1 MANRL
6 KRYEHRIR
14 VFQRKL
20 DQSQAQFTTYYRLKL
35 GVFWCGL
42 LLLSGSIYWQHIPM
56 SFGIG
61 SLGVFLFIF
70 ADIRQV
76 KQLKRLRYFDAL
88 IQINREALQRLNGE
102 WQNFKDTGADFGD
115 TQHPFTAD
123 LDIFG
128 ANSLFQWINCAHTC
142 IGRRRLAAILSVTP
156 ESIATIQQRQAAVS
170 ELAGLLWWRQRFQAE
185 ARLIAEVA
193 KEPAA
198 LIQWAAESQRFF
210 HSAWTRLALRLLP
223 VFTLIWAAAT
233 FILKLP
239 AGWLVGLLVIHFGI
253 LYYRGPE
260 RELIMAKVA
269 PYQRQLQGLGRLF
282 ARLENR
288 PFRASLTRHLR
299 AELQVRG
306 KAAHQQI
313 AGLARIADAM
323 SNRHNAF
330 HFVLNLITLWDYH
343 CLFALEDW
351 KEQAGSHLAGW
362 LEVLGELEALSS
374 LAVVGHDHPE
384 WAIPSVAE
392 TGPVYHGVNLGHPLL
407 PEQRVGNDLLIR
419 TPGEAL
425 LITGSNMSGKSTYLR
440 TAGINLVLAY
450 AGAPVCAGSLRCTLA
465 ELYTCMRISDQLTR
479 NISSFYAEILRI
491 KQIVDATKAG
501 KTVFFL
507 LDEIFRG
514 TNSLD
519 RHAGARVLITKL
531 SRSGASGLVSTH
543 DLELAELE
551 KSSHGRIK
559 NFHFQ
564 ERYQNGQILFDY
576 RLRPGVSTT
585 RNALFLIRSAGI
597 EIDETKDLW
606 QENP

>member
-1 MANRL
+1 MENRL
-6 KRYEHRIR
+6 TKYERRVR

-20 DQSQAQFTTYYRLKL
+20 AQSQAQFTTYYRLKL

-42 LLLSGSIYWQHIPM
+42 ALLAISIYLKHIPLG
-56 SFGIG
+56 FGIG
-61 SLGVFLFIF
+61 SLGVFLFVF

-76 KQLKRLRYFDAL
+76 QQLKRLQYFNAL
-88 IQINREALQRLNGE
+88 IQINREALQRVSGE
-102 WQNFKDTGADFGD
+102 WQNFKDTGADFVD
-115 TQHPFTAD
+115 MQHPFTAD

-128 ANSLFQWINCAHTC
+128 DNSLFQWISCAHTC

-156 ESIATIQQRQAAVS
+156 ESIPIIQQRQAAVS

-185 ARLIAEVA
+185 AMLIADVA
-193 KEPAA
+193 KDPAS
-198 LIQWAAESQRFF
+198 LIQWAAEQKRFF
-210 HSAWTRLALRLLP
+210 RSTWTRLALRLLP
-223 VFTLIWAAAT
+223 VFTLLWAVAT
-233 FILKLP
+233 IILKLP
-239 AGWLVGLLVIHFGI
+239 LGWLVLLLVIHFGI
-253 LYYRGPE
+253 LHYRGPE
-260 RELIMAKVA
+260 REMIMAKVA

-288 PFRASLTRHLR
+288 PFRAALTRHLR
-299 AELQVRG
+299 DELQVRG
-306 KAAHQQI
+306 KAAYQQI
-313 AGLARIADAM
+313 AGLARIADAI
-323 SNRHNAF
+323 SNRHNF
-330 HFVLNLITLWDYH
+330 FYFLVNLITLWDYH

-351 KEQAGSHLAGW
+351 KEQSGSHLGRW
-362 LEVLGELEALSS
+362 LEVLGELEALGS
-374 LAVVGHDHPE
+374 LAVVSHDHPE
-384 WAIPSVAE
+384 WAIPSIGA

-407 PEQRVGNDLLIR
+407 PEQRVGNDLMIR
-419 TPGEAL
+419 TTGEVL

-450 AGAPVCAGSLRCTLA
+450 AGASVCARSLYCTLA
-465 ELYTCMRISDQLTR
+465 EIYTCMRISDQLTQ

-501 KTVFFL
+501 KSVFFL

-519 RHAGARVLITKL
+519 RHTGARVLISKL

-551 KSSHGRIK
+551 KSSNGRIK

-564 ERYQNGQILFDY
+564 EQYQNGQILFDY
-576 RLRPGVSTT
+576 RLRSGVSTT

-597 EIDETKDLW
+597 DIDETEDVW
-606 QENP
+606 QDHR